1 MLSQHSSSETEETLR
16 DKTGITWGAE
26 VTYGKEWSPEEKP
39 ELVKKLRD
47 FAEDNSSAKQLE
59 SPRHQSQ

>member
-26 VTYGKEWSPEEKP
+26 VTYGKEWSSEEKP
-39 ELVKKLRD
+39 ELVK
-47 FAEDNSSAKQLE
+47 N
-59 SPRHQSQ
+59 